1 MQAGPAPEPLPRLSQ
16 LAQKLV
22 VGPGVA
28 PAASLAVAR
37 HGPRGWAIGVGAA
50 GRHRGSRPITPA
62 TPFDLASVTKPFV
75 ATVLARL
82 ASGEGPA
89 MDTPLGELLEE
100 ARGTA
105 SDDVPLELLASHRSG
120 LEAHRPLFQVLVGR
134 RGVDRS
140 ALFAEAADAR
150 REDCTGRPP
159 RGGFPPVY
167 SDLGYLLLGEALA
180 RAHATPLDRLVER
193 EVVVPLGLDAAPS
206 RGWLGREPTFSE
218 RVAPTE
224 HVAWRGGELVGVVHD
239 ENAWTLGG
247 HGLSGHAGL
256 FATAGSVARFGAA
269 LVDALA
275 GRRSAWLP
283 AQAALGLVRQRP
295 GGTLRAGFD
304 GLSPAGSSAGGVCG
318 PSTFGHLGFTGTSL
332 WCDPDAGAIAVLLT
346 NRVNPSRE
354 HTAIRAARPRVHDAL
369 FTLARSGW

>member
-1 MQAGPAPEPLPRLSQ
+1 MQAGPAPEPVPWLSQ
-16 LAQKLV
+16 LAQELV
-22 VGPGVA
+22 VGPRVA

-37 HGPRGWAIGVGAA
+37 HGPGGWAVGVGAA
-50 GRHRGSRPITPA
+50 GQRRGNRPITPA

-75 ATVLARL
+75 ATLLARL
-82 ASGEGPA
+82 ASQQGPA
-89 MDTPLGELLEE
+89 MDTPLGELLDE
-100 ARGTA
+100 ARGSA
-105 SDDVPLELLASHRSG
+105 SNDVPLELLLSHRSG
-120 LEAHRPLFQVLVGR
+120 LEAHRPLFQVLIGR

-150 REDCTGRPP
+150 RGDCTGPP
-159 RGGFPPVY
+159 PPDGFAPVY

-193 EVVVPLGLDAAPS
+193 EIVVPLGLDAAPS
-206 RGWLGREPTFSE
+206 RGWLGRDPTFPE

-239 ENAWTLGG
+239 ENAWALGG

-256 FATAGSVARFGAA
+256 FATAGSLARFGAA

-275 GRRSAWLP
+275 GRRSRWL
-283 AQAALGLVRQRP
+283 AADAAAELVRERP

-304 GLSPAGSSAGGVCG
+304 GLSPEGSSAGGICG

-332 WCDPDAGAIAVLLT
+332 WCDPDAGAVAVLLT
-346 NRVNPSRE
+346 NRVNPTRE

-369 FTLARSGW
+369 FTLARNGW